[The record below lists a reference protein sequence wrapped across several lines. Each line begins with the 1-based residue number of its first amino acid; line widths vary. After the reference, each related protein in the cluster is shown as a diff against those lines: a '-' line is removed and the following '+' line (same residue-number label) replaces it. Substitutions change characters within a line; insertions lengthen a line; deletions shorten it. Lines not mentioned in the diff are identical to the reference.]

1 MNKELL
7 VKRIEGLIEFNQ
19 GKISEMNE
27 KLTRNFVHNFSWYG
41 EDLFMHHFKND
52 MYKALLIDIN
62 EYGAK
67 EVLTAEIEG
76 LKSYTSSPYLVR
88 ENSTGS
94 LHREVSTWKF
104 ICKLQLLKEYEEWA
118 KVIA

>member
-1 MNKELL
+1 M
-7 VKRIEGLIEFNQ
+7 R
-19 GKISEMNE
+19 
-27 KLTRNFVHNFSWYG
+27 
-41 EDLFMHHFKND
+41 HFKND
-52 MYKALLIDIN
+52 MYNALLMDIN

-67 EVLTAEIEG
+67 EALNTEIAK
-76 LKSYTSSPYLVR
+76 LKEYTRSAYQVR

-104 ICKLQLLKEYEEWA
+104 ICKLQLLKDYEEWA

>member
-19 GKISEMNE
+19 GKISKMNE
-27 KLTRNFVHNFSWYG
+27 KLTQNFVHNFSWYG

-62 EYGAK
+62 KFGAK
-67 EVLTAEIEG
+67 GILTSEIER
-76 LKSYTSSPYLVR
+76 LKAYTSSPYQVR
-88 ENSTGS
+88 ENSTGT

-104 ICKLQLLKEYEEWA
+104 ICMLQLLKEYEEWA
-118 KVIA
+118 RKIA